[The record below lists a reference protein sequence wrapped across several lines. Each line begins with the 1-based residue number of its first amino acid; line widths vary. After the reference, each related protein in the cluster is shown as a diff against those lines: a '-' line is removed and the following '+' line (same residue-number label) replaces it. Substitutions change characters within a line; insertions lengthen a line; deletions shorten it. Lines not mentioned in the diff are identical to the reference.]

1 MIERILNA
9 DKVICQTARG
19 IEAGKINALYQAYGT
34 KYDFCRFYRQGNC
47 VLSSLDGSF
56 VICDDGSADIEELAD
71 FLRMNG
77 FAEIFCS
84 ECIGKALAE
93 LLHTDYSSV
102 NVMRFDGTAAD
113 SLCFDDT
120 HSLSDVYSIISEGF
134 DIEFEPWYLD
144 MSHRVRH
151 GVSRCCT
158 LEDKAAL
165 VIQHD
170 INGEALISQV
180 SCRKACRGQGIAAK
194 LVKAVAATLQPSDV
208 YVICE
213 DELIAFYEKCGFSIV
228 GKSIIIRSTT

>member
-9 DKVICQTARG
+9 DNFVCQAARG

-47 VLSSLDGSF
+47 ILSSLDGSF
-56 VICDDGSADIEELAD
+56 VICDDDSADIEELAD

-84 ECIGKALAE
+84 ESLGKALAE
-93 LLHTDYSSV
+93 QLYADSSSV
-102 NVMRFDGTAAD
+102 NVMRFDSSATNSSDFNAAP
-113 SLCFDDT
+113 
-120 HSLSDVYSIISEGF
+120 SLSDVYSIISEGF

-151 GVSRCCT
+151 GVSCCCV
-158 LEDKAAL
+158 LDDKAAL

-180 SCRKACRGQGIAAK
+180 ACRKACRGQGAASC
-194 LVKAVAATLQPSDV
+194 LVKAVSASLAPSEV

-213 DELIAFYEKCGFSIV
+213 DSLIPFYEHCGFAFI
-228 GKSIIIRSTT
+228 GKNIIIRSKT